1 MSTAEFTATSSNTTL
16 ADGFKARIERRACG
30 GTRIRDY
37 RIDSAIRSVRRAFST
52 IG

>member
-1 MSTAEFTATSSNTTL
+1 MSAAKFTATSLNTTL
-16 ADGFKARIERRACG
+16 ADGFKARIERCASG
-30 GTRIRDY
+30 GTRIGDY